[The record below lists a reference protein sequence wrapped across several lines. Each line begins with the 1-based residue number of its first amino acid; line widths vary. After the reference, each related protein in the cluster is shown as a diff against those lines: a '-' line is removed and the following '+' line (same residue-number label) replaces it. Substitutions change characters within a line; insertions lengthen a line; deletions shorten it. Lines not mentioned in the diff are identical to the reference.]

1 MPDQALAGV
10 DASSLAGFCGPM
22 AIGIGIEVS
31 RIADYSPLS
40 HDIPMGV
47 IVTEA
52 AVHRVPPPAAR

>member
-1 MPDQALAGV
+1 
-10 DASSLAGFCGPM
+10 M

-31 RIADYSPLS
+31 RIADYSLLS

-52 AVHRVPPPAAR
+52 AVHRVPPTAAR